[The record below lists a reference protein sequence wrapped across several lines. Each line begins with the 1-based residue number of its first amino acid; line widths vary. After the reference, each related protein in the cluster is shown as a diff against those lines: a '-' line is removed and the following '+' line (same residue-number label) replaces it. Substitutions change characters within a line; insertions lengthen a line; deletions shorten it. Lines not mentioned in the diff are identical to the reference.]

1 MLPPPLGC
9 WPPQALQARFV
20 AYVKVRKTVALDEL
34 AAEFGLRTQ
43 EVIQRVQALE
53 REGDLTGVMD
63 DRGKVRLGGG
73 ACCCGGEG
81 EFLGGS
87 ICSALCS
94 ESWIVICLQ
103 FIYISREEMAAVADF
118 IRQRGR
124 VAIAELAAKSDAFID
139 LEGRQVLE
147 AAVAEL
153 ELAAGA

>member
-73 ACCCGGEG
+73 RA
-81 EFLGGS
+81 
-87 ICSALCS
+87 
-94 ESWIVICLQ
+94 
-103 FIYISREEMAAVADF
+103 
-118 IRQRGR
+118 
-124 VAIAELAAKSDAFID
+124 
-139 LEGRQVLE
+139 
-147 AAVAEL
+147 
-153 ELAAGA
+153 AAGERVNFWGGQFVLHCVLNPGS

>member
-1 MLPPPLGC
+1 M
-9 WPPQALQARFV
+9 
-20 AYVKVRKTVALDEL
+20 
-34 AAEFGLRTQ
+34 
-43 EVIQRVQALE
+43 
-53 REGDLTGVMD
+53 
-63 DRGKVRLGGG
+63 
-73 ACCCGGEG
+73 
-81 EFLGGS
+81 
-87 ICSALCS
+87 CS